1 MKITA
6 DTNTLIS
13 ATFWSGSS
21 DKIISKAEIKEI
33 ELILSND
40 IIKEYGEVL
49 DYEEIQDKIK
59 DKKLEMK
66 RTVGKII
73 SVSKIVVPKE
83 KLAIV
88 KNDPDDNIILEC
100 AKAGNVD
107 FIISNDKH
115 LLKLKKFENIPI
127 LTPDEFVE
135 KYSSGE

>member
-21 DKIISKAEIKEI
+21 DKIISQAEVKEI
-33 ELILSND
+33 ELLLSND
-40 IIKEYGEVL
+40 IIKEYSEVL
-49 DYEEIQDKIK
+49 NYKEIQDKIK
-59 DKKLEMK
+59 DKKLEMN

-73 SVSKIVVPKE
+73 SMSKIVVPKE

-127 LTPDEFVE
+127 LNPDEFAE
-135 KYSSGE
+135 KYL

>member
-1 MKITA
+1 MKITS
-6 DTNTLIS
+6 DTNTIIS

-21 DKIISKAEIKEI
+21 DKIISQAEVKEI
-33 ELILSND
+33 ELVLSND

-49 DYEEIQDKIK
+49 NYKEIQDKIK

-73 SVSKIVVPKE
+73 SISTMVIPKE
-83 KLAIV
+83 KVNII
-88 KNDPDDNIILEC
+88 KDDPDDNAILEC

-135 KYSSGE
+135 KYL

>member
-1 MKITA
+1 MKVTV
-6 DTNTLIS
+6 DTNILIS

-21 DKIISKAEIKEI
+21 DKIISKAEKKEI
-33 ELILSND
+33 ELIISND
-40 IIKEYGEVL
+40 IIEEYIEVL
-49 DYEEIQDKIK
+49 DYKEIQNKIK

-73 SVSKIVVPKE
+73 SMSKIVVPKE

-107 FIISNDKH
+107 CVISNDKH

-135 KYSSGE
+135 KYL

>member
-1 MKITA
+1 MKITV

-33 ELILSND
+33 ELIISND
-40 IIKEYGEVL
+40 IIEEYGEVL

-73 SVSKIVVPKE
+73 SMSKIVVPKE

-135 KYSSGE
+135 KYL

>member
-1 MKITA
+1 MKITV

-33 ELILSND
+33 ELIISND
-40 IIKEYGEVL
+40 IIKEYSEVL

-73 SVSKIVVPKE
+73 SMSTIVVPKE

-107 FIISNDKH
+107 CVISNDKH

-135 KYSSGE
+135 KYL

>member
-21 DKIISKAEIKEI
+21 DKIISKVEVKEI
-33 ELILSND
+33 ELILSNG

-49 DYEEIQDKIK
+49 NYKEIQDKIK

-73 SVSKIVVPKE
+73 SMSKIVVPKE

-135 KYSSGE
+135 KYL